1 MLSELNDF
9 TWDSL
14 HEYIQRR
21 INEAESALRTMQE
34 DGRASNLEQSIKVL
48 ENQIKLLHWCLP
60 LVEEIQTSKNMHE
73 ICPIMSLEI
82 IRLRCRQKL
91 DSPDFAWISPLA
103 DRKYSLKR
111 ILSQEPEKE
120 WLFEGSLF
128 EIVEKIEEIVKET
141 CVKE

>member
-1 MLSELNDF
+1 MLSELNGF

-14 HEYIQRR
+14 HEYIQGRL
-21 INEAESALRTMQE
+21 NGTQSALRTIQE
-34 DGRASNLEQSIKVL
+34 DSRASDLEQLIKVL

-60 LVEEIQTSKNMHE
+60 LVEEMQTRKNMYE

-91 DSPDFAWISPLA
+91 DSPDFAWISPVA
-103 DRKYSLKR
+103 DKKYSLKK
-111 ILSQEPEKE
+111 ILSQEPE
-120 WLFEGSLF
+120 FEGSLF
-128 EIVEKIEEIVKET
+128 QIVEKIEEIAKETCT